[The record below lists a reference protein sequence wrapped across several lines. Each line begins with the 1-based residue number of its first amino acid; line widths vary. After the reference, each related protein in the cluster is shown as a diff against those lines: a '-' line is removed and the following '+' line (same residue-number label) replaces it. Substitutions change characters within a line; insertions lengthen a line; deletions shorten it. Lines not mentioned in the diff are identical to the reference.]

1 MDGPA
6 ADLDMVSRRG
16 SEEGILKAAYSGLDI
31 VGACFPFLFLRE
43 YVGCEGGAGAAA
55 GWGGCWSGTFALFER
70 LVEGVCSGATSKSA
84 VALRLRGSDRRGAG
98 GGGAG
103 SVGDPAAEAPADRDG
118 SACLAAWRADER
130 VAGLLDE
137 DMSKEL
143 TRDHHLMQVSK
154 SLDSFK
160 GRPSC
165 EANAVKESQWR
176 RKGTVGEGQRRRGF
190 V

>member
-1 MDGPA
+1 MGK
-6 ADLDMVSRRG
+6 LES
-16 SEEGILKAAYSGLDI
+16 SYSGLDI

-43 YVGCEGGAGAAA
+43 YAGWEGCAGGAA
-55 GWGGCWSGTFALFER
+55 GWGGCWSGTFARLER
-70 LVEGVCSGATSKSA
+70 LVEGACSGVASKSA
-84 VALRLRGSDRRGAG
+84 VALRFRGSDRRGAG

-143 TRDHHLMQVSK
+143 TRDHGLMQLWRCQD
-154 SLDSFK
+154 SLD
-160 GRPSC
+160 GWPGC
-165 EANAVKESQWR
+165 EA
-176 RKGTVGEGQRRRGF
+176 QRRTCGGLGG
-190 V
+190 